1 MSDLE
6 DKVQAE
12 MQAWMQSIHA
22 SSSTDAQN
30 ILVMYAQE
38 YVIKMEIIIFFRS
51 WVAPPTLRVYLLNME
66 NLLHYMYQQ
75 YEMNNNGDV
84 RKAVA
89 ESLKHIC
96 ESLQSNQKGGRV
108 IGTLIC
114 YEKDINVDNYSTQ

>member
-96 ESLQSNQKGGRV
+96 ESLQSN
-108 IGTLIC
+108 
-114 YEKDINVDNYSTQ
+114 